1 MSQKKFSATIENYGF
16 KPGLNINPQ
25 NDKAIIKQA
34 HENTFED
41 KDGYYKDKVINLD
54 ELSLADLT
62 RQLSDSLGKKQPIFL
77 WSKNREINKIRLDS
91 DRQRMLK
98 DRIETLREM
107 GESLQL
113 LRADAIVS
121 EKMIVLL
128 SEMKKSKAKAELK
141 RIVASSKSESSF
153 YERKVKEDELFGEKF
168 EIENE
173 LLRADGET
181 EIDLKKS
188 KIEMY
193 KLFFEKLKD
202 NSIKEIPVD
211 VLHEIANFYN
221 EESEDN
227 IETIAQYNKVLSDID
242 KNKAESFRT
251 YAEGKTK
258 LADSESREIDNQ
270 AKLYNFRFNQ
280 KSNA

>member
-1 MSQKKFSATIENYGF
+1 MNQKKFSATIENYGF
-16 KPGLNINPQ
+16 KPALDIKPQ
-25 NDKAIIKQA
+25 SSEAIIKQT
-34 HENTFED
+34 HDNTFED
-41 KDGYYKDKVINLD
+41 KDGFYKDKVINLD

-62 RQLSDSLGKKQPIFL
+62 RQLSDSLEKRQRIFL
-77 WSKNREINKIRLDS
+77 WSKNREINKIELDA

-98 DRIETLREM
+98 TRIETLREM

-173 LLRADGET
+173 LLRAD
-181 EIDLKKS
+181 
-188 KIEMY
+188 
-193 KLFFEKLKD
+193 
-202 NSIKEIPVD
+202 V
-211 VLHEIANFYN
+211 
-221 EESEDN
+221 
-227 IETIAQYNKVLSDID
+227 
-242 KNKAESFRT
+242 
-251 YAEGKTK
+251 
-258 LADSESREIDNQ
+258 
-270 AKLYNFRFNQ
+270 
-280 KSNA
+280 